1 MATLTGTITDVT
13 GRAPDSI
20 SSITVKAP
28 SARIGSGTDV
38 IVSSPAEVT
47 FDKTTGDIT
56 ISGLT
61 GGLSWLYIEG
71 EGWSDSIALSAAE
84 GMISLVEAIANA
96 SSAPGI
102 IDYLRLL
109 ADFKIR
115 FDDIAQGAVD
125 AAADGIKWDR
135 GVVGADVTSID
146 QLPNGA
152 HNVES
157 VTVAGNLG
165 MPTTSIGRLEILGD
179 AARKAARWTPTHAT
193 SAVDP
198 EPEIWIAQTNGSGV
212 WSSWSKLSTSEEL
225 AGKADES
232 YVDNAIAG
240 KADKTYVDDE
250 VAAAKWFRG
259 HLNSSYHLDDYT
271 GSAARG
277 IYGLTSAVGGHPL
290 GTPGW
295 MTQTYDS
302 SSGRTR
308 QTVVSS
314 SPTDARAVYR
324 THSGGSW
331 SDWRP
336 DVAVGQVLTSTAH
349 ADDAV
354 YPGPYPVGNSK
365 ASGLPE
371 NVIGAIQVL
380 PAGTSTTNY
389 VQLFVSSEDKPR
401 MWARR
406 AGGEW
411 TLIGANGGPP
421 GPDPTPEPEPEPI
434 TWGPIA
440 ETTRVASEIAGALSH
455 DRMVAFNG
463 VGGPLR
469 QSRDQGRT
477 WEIIHQFSGQSL
489 ELVEPLA
496 NGEILV
502 ATSGTVE
509 GVSST
514 RRIYVSDGYDPANPT
529 ATTWVHKLTGS
540 AQFVKWV
547 DWSVSQHGPIVLLA
561 EYGPKGGMVWGSG
574 TEPIPEGEN
583 ARYVHLSLDHGQT
596 WTQIFDLNTFMV
608 SRGQDTTLRHI
619 HGIAWDPYWDRIW
632 LSFGDSMGGN
642 GSNGVIYSDNL
653 GSTWEV
659 AYHSAEVDTPE
670 GWQVVGIQ
678 PMKDCILF
686 AGDMTPAGVMRLDR
700 EGGKHR
706 TTWNFEEAWNYGSSH
721 KILCHAIRHYETGR
735 GEVVLFGF
743 SREGTASPSMIVG
756 TRDGIHWDLIWE
768 SADAASPGFRFMAGP
783 TLTGELVVAIN
794 RNGSWTEL
802 RGQVDAY

>member
-1 MATLTGTITDVT
+1 MATLQGKITDVT
-13 GRAPDSI
+13 HKPPESL

-28 SARIGSGTDV
+28 SVRVGGGTDL
-38 IVSSPAEVT
+38 IVSSPATVD
-47 FDKTTGDIT
+47 FDRNTGDVT

-61 GGLSWLYIEG
+61 GGLSWLYLEG

-102 IDYLRLL
+102 IDYLKLL

-115 FDDIAQGAVD
+115 FDETAQDAVD
-125 AAADGIKWDR
+125 AAADGIKWQR
-135 GVVGADVTSID
+135 GNVSASVSSID
-146 QLPNGA
+146 ELPNGA

-240 KADKTYVDDE
+240 KADKTYVDE
-250 VAAAKWFRG
+250 KTWVKSALTSAR
-259 HLNSSYHLDDYT
+259 NLDDYL
-271 GSAARG
+271 GAANQG
-277 IYGLTSAVGGHPL
+277 TYPITSSVGGHPL
-290 GTPGW
+290 STPGW
-295 MTQTYDS
+295 LTVNYDS
-302 SSGRTR
+302 SSARTR
-308 QTVVSS
+308 QTVTAS
-314 SPTDARAVYR
+314 SPTDGRSVYR
-324 THSGGSW
+324 TYSGGAW

-336 DVAVGQVLTSTAH
+336 ATTVGSTLTSTSN
-349 ADDAV
+349 ADDIT
-354 YPGPYPVGNSK
+354 YPGSYPVGNSN

-371 NVIGAIQVL
+371 NVIGSIEVI
-380 PAGTSTTNY
+380 PAGTSISQY
-389 VQLFVSSEDKPR
+389 IQLFVSSEAVPR
-401 MWARR
+401 MWVRR

-411 TLIGANGGPP
+411 SRIGVNP
-421 GPDPTPEPEPEPI
+421 GEDAGEEIAPEPI

-463 VGGPLR
+463 AGGPLR